1 MNDPVHDGLVRDL
14 EADWVRSQEEP
25 ARAPARAGRQ
35 TPPPE
40 RCSACAGRGD
50 LTRHG
55 PFGTPLES
63 YRRCEACLG
72 TGWAD
77 GKVRT

>member
-1 MNDPVHDGLVRDL
+1 MNDPVHDGLMRDL
-14 EADWVRSQEEP
+14 EADWVRSQEE
-25 ARAPARAGRQ
+25 
-35 TPPPE
+35 
-40 RCSACAGRGD
+40 RCTACGGRGD

-77 GKVRT
+77 GKVRP